1 MRRVSGS
8 KRILHALSAIML
20 VVLLSS
26 SSVVVSADDKHYIS
40 ADDFDD
46 PPEVI
51 IWEGDGLEMPL
62 ELADDGYYRTAHT
75 NERYQGST
83 HSADNVRVV
92 ALDGAQDYQIVF
104 REDGEESGIT
114 TDTEEG
120 LDPNEEIDMDA
131 VNELLEDLD
140 TEDEEIDLDAVN
152 ELLEM
157 LEEDEEIDLDAVD
170 ELLGQLD
177 AEGDGFC
184 VGDRNLGHPV
194 CGGSDDPRVDA
205 QERLDMYEEQGLEET
220 EINGETFYCG
230 PGGCMDI
237 DGNLLAGDRD
247 PRDRDFDLDGFEDWD
262 DCARSADSRR
272 QVDMCSDNFPE
283 EDREKSLRRRAHE
296 NHATARE
303 FAQDLGGL
311 VNTLPGWFGA
321 DTADIVNFGISR
333 EEYEENKMRDLQE
346 NGFTVANA
354 LLYGAEDALVAECVI
369 SNMLDGVAWIEYD
382 SSRGSICQSEVCV
395 SYTAEYV
402 DLGEDTP
409 FDGKRYLYILTWTV
423 VPPEAEDEDDPDS
436 WEYRVRMHG
445 DGRTGNVYEGEVEFG
460 DAHSFTNENTYVS
473 NPTDNVYDTL
483 EIRFTKGNPRNHV
496 QAYGQGSGS
505 TFERDIELA
514 EDVFAD
520 HARSYP
526 ELEDPDPDSDDD
538 DGPNRDV

>member
-1 MRRVSGS
+1 M
-8 KRILHALSAIML
+8 
-20 VVLLSS
+20 
-26 SSVVVSADDKHYIS
+26 D
-40 ADDFDD
+40 
-46 PPEVI
+46 
-51 IWEGDGLEMPL
+51 
-62 ELADDGYYRTAHT
+62 
-75 NERYQGST
+75 
-83 HSADNVRVV
+83 
-92 ALDGAQDYQIVF
+92 LDGN
-104 REDGEESGIT
+104 
-114 TDTEEG
+114 
-120 LDPNEEIDMDA
+120 P
-131 VNELLEDLD
+131 
-140 TEDEEIDLDAVN
+140 
-152 ELLEM
+152 
-157 LEEDEEIDLDAVD
+157 
-170 ELLGQLD
+170 
-177 AEGDGFC
+177 
-184 VGDRNLGHPV
+184 
-194 CGGSDDPRVDA
+194 
-205 QERLDMYEEQGLEET
+205 
-220 EINGETFYCG
+220 
-230 PGGCMDI
+230 
-237 DGNLLAGDRD
+237 LAGDRD
-247 PRDRDFDLDGFEDWD
+247 PRDRDFDLDEFEDWD

-333 EEYEENKMRDLQE
+333 EEYAENKMRDLQE

-369 SNMLDGVAWIEYD
+369 SNWLDGVAWIEYD

-445 DGRTGNVYEGEVEFG
+445 DGRTVDVYEGEVEFG
-460 DAHSFTNENTYVS
+460 DAHSFTNERTYVS
-473 NPTDNVYDTL
+473 NPTDNVYDTM